1 MTVIVRPVD
10 PSQDADAVWA
20 ILEPMLRAG
29 ETYAMPRDWSR
40 EGALAYWLGADKQAF
55 VAEDQGEVL
64 GVYYLRTNQMG
75 GGAHVCNCGYVTAP
89 AAQGRGVARA
99 MAEHSFET
107 ARALGYRAMQ
117 YNFVVS
123 TNERAVALWKRYGFE
138 VAGTLP
144 GAFEHPERG
153 YVDALVIFRAL

>member
-1 MTVIVRPVD
+1 MIVRRAD
-10 PSQDADAVWA
+10 PSRDSDAVWA

-29 ETYAMPRDWSR
+29 ETYAMPRDWGR
-40 EGALAYWLGADKQAF
+40 EDALAYWLGTDKHAF

-75 GGAHVCNCGYVTAP
+75 GGAHVCNCGYVTSP
-89 AAQGRGVARA
+89 VAQGRGVARA
-99 MAEHSFET
+99 MAEHSFTT

-123 TNERAVALWKRYGFE
+123 TNDRAVTLWQRYGFE
-138 VAGTLP
+138 IVGRLP
-144 GAFEHPERG
+144 CAFDHPKLG
-153 YVDALVIFRAL
+153 YVDALVMFKSL

>member
-1 MTVIVRPVD
+1 MIVRRAD
-10 PSQDADAVWA
+10 PSRDSDAVWA

-29 ETYAMPRDWSR
+29 ETYAMPRDWGR
-40 EGALAYWLGADKQAF
+40 EDALAYWLGTDKHAF

-75 GGAHVCNCGYVTAP
+75 GGAHVCNCGYVTSP
-89 AAQGRGVARA
+89 VAQGRGVARA
-99 MAEHSFET
+99 MAEHSFTT

-123 TNERAVALWKRYGFE
+123 TNDRAVTLWQRYGFE
-138 VAGTLP
+138 IVGRLP
-144 GAFEHPERG
+144 CAFDHPKLS
-153 YVDALVIFRAL
+153 YVDALVMFKSL

>member
-1 MTVIVRPVD
+1 MIVRRADPV
-10 PSQDADAVWA
+10 QDADPVWA

-40 EGALAYWLGADKQAF
+40 KDALAYWLGADKHAF
-55 VAEDQGEVL
+55 VAEDESAVL

-89 AAQGRGVARA
+89 NAQGRGVARA

-117 YNFVVS
+117 YNFVVA
-123 TNERAVALWKRYGFE
+123 TNERAIGLWRSYGFE
-138 VAGTLP
+138 VVGALP
-144 GAFEHPERG
+144 GAFDHPKLG
-153 YVDALVIFRAL
+153 YVDALVMFRTL

>member
-10 PSQDADAVWA
+10 PAQDADAVWA

-40 EGALAYWLGADKQAF
+40 EGALAYWLGVDKHAF

-144 GAFEHPERG
+144 GAFEHPKRG
-153 YVDALVIFRAL
+153 YVDALVMFRTL

>member
-1 MTVIVRPVD
+1 MIVRRADPV
-10 PSQDADAVWA
+10 QDADPVWD

-40 EGALAYWLGADKQAF
+40 EDALAYWLGADKHAF
-55 VAEDQGEVL
+55 VAEDEGAVL

-89 AAQGRGVARA
+89 NAQGRGVARA

-117 YNFVVS
+117 YNFVVA
-123 TNERAVALWKRYGFE
+123 TNERAIGLWRSYGFE
-138 VAGTLP
+138 VVGALP
-144 GAFEHPERG
+144 AAFDHPKLG
-153 YVDALVIFRAL
+153 YVDALVMFRTL